1 MAWRLGYRPGRISA
15 GEYWRDITEL
25 YARLFECYVVF
36 VNRVGDDGNNIA
48 HSGDSMIVDPLG
60 EILYHGVGKEEVF
73 TLTLEKEKLD
83 AIRER
88 FPFWKDADRFH
99 IDP

>member
-1 MAWRLGYRPGRISA
+1 
-15 GEYWRDITEL
+15 
-25 YARLFECYVVF
+25 
-36 VNRVGDDGNNIA
+36 
-48 HSGDSMIVDPLG
+48 MIIDPLG

-88 FPFWKDADRFH
+88 FPFWKDADQFH